1 VIDSPLESEAVNW
14 ATIERARE
22 RLGSEVGTVSK
33 DWGGRL
39 PIALVYPNTY
49 YVGMSNLGVHV
60 IYRLFNSYPDVVC
73 ERVFYEEADAVPASL
88 ESQRP
93 LRDFAVLAFSL
104 SFELDYIR
112 LVDLLRR
119 SGLPLSSAERDETFP
134 LLVAGGPCVMA
145 NPEPLA
151 LIVDAFAVG
160 EGEVIVPLLEGVLA
174 ESPDLRR
181 GDLLT
186 RLAAVPGIYV
196 PSLYNVL
203 RDDSYISAIEPT
215 EGAPYPVERQWL
227 RDLDSQPATSVV
239 LTSETEFGDMYLVEA
254 TRGCGRGCHFCLAA
268 AAYSPVRERSPE
280 TLLTAAM
287 RGLAYRDTVGLVGA
301 SVSDYSQL
309 PKLVAGLLSQ
319 GARISVASLRVDPL
333 PEPLLEGLAE
343 SGSQTITIAP
353 EAGSQRLRRKVRKG
367 ISTEDIMDAVELVG
381 RYDFPHLKLYFMVGL
396 PGEDSSDVEAIVG
409 LMKEVRRRFARR
421 ITANITPFVP
431 KAQTPFQRLAMAS
444 RESIQS
450 RIDHIKTALAPLRI
464 ETRADSPR
472 WAEVQGV
479 LARGDRQLGRALM
492 ALEED
497 TWSAW
502 MRALSAANLD
512 PSRYLGSLAPEAI
525 LPWSAISSAS
535 CAPAPVREPADP
547 TLQ

>member
-1 VIDSPLESEAVNW
+1 MDW

-22 RLGSEVGTVSK
+22 RLNSETGTISK

-39 PIALVYPNTY
+39 PVALVYPNSY

-93 LRDFAVLAFSL
+93 LHNFAILAFSL
-104 SFELDYIR
+104 SFELDYLHLI
-112 LVDLLRR
+112 DLLRR
-119 SGLPLSSAERDETFP
+119 SGIPLASAERDETFP

-151 LIVDAFAVG
+151 PIVDAFAIG
-160 EGEVIVPLLEGVLA
+160 EGEVIVPQLVRVLA

-181 GDLLT
+181 GELLT
-186 RLAAVPGIYV
+186 RLGALPGIYV
-196 PSLYNVL
+196 PSLYSVG
-203 RDDSYISAIEPT
+203 RDDFQINAIEPT
-215 EGAPYPVERQWL
+215 KGAPYPVERQWL

-239 LTSETEFGDMYLVEA
+239 LTSETQFGDMYLVEA

-268 AAYSPVRERSPE
+268 AAYSPVRERSPQ
-280 TLLTAAM
+280 TLLTAAR

-301 SVSDYSQL
+301 SISDYSQL
-309 PKLVAGLLSQ
+309 PELVAGLRSE

-333 PEPLLEGLAE
+333 PEPLLEGLAA

-353 EAGSQRLRRKVRKG
+353 EAGSERLRRKIRKG
-367 ISTEDIMDAVELVG
+367 ISTEDIMSAVDLVG

-409 LMKEVRRRFARR
+409 LMKEVRRRFTRR

-444 RESIQS
+444 RDSLRS
-450 RIDHIKTALAPLRI
+450 RIDYIKTALAPLRI
-464 ETRADSPR
+464 DTRADSAR
-472 WAEVQGV
+472 WAEVQAI
-479 LARGDRQLGRALM
+479 LARGDREVGGALM
-492 ALEED
+492 ALKGD

-512 PSRYLGSLAPEAI
+512 PSKYLGGLAQEAL
-525 LPWSAISSAS
+525 LPWSAISPES
-535 CAPAPVREPADP
+535 CAPVRERADP
-547 TLQ
+547 TPQ